1 MKRAILILL
10 VVFTLGVK
18 AQHTSVEKS
27 ITGIQT
33 GPLGLWFFNEYKL
46 TDKIVLRSEFGL
58 EAGIT
63 IRSDG
68 RWHFGL
74 ETGVAFKES
83 GIYYIPKTVFAMG
96 PSFIL
101 EPRRY
106 YNIDRRAKK
115 GKNTKNN
122 SANFFAITA
131 RYSPDWFVIFNTDN
145 VYIPNQIFIAP
156 KWGIKRNLGNHF
168 NYELGIGLGV
178 RSYFGKKLSS
188 EGYSK
193 DAAADLH
200 LRIGYA
206 F

>member
-1 MKRAILILL
+1 MKKRAVLILF

-33 GPLGLWFFNEYKL
+33 GHLGLWVFNEYKL
-46 TDKIVLRSEFGL
+46 TNKIVLRSEFGL
-58 EAGIT
+58 DTGIQGG
-63 IRSDG
+63 S
-68 RWHFGL
+68 
-74 ETGVAFKES
+74 S
-83 GIYYIPKTVFAMG
+83 TVFAMA

-106 YNIDRRAKK
+106 YNIDRRVKK

-131 RYSPDWFVIFNTDN
+131 RYNPDWFVISNTDN
-145 VYIPNQIFIAP
+145 VYIPNQIFIVP
-156 KWGIKRNLGNHF
+156 KWGIRRNLGNHF
-168 NYELGIGLGV
+168 NYELGIGLGF
-178 RSYFGKKLSS
+178 RSYFGKKEVSS
-188 EGYSK
+188 ELEG
-193 DAAADLH
+193 ANADLH
-200 LRIGYA
+200 LRIGYT